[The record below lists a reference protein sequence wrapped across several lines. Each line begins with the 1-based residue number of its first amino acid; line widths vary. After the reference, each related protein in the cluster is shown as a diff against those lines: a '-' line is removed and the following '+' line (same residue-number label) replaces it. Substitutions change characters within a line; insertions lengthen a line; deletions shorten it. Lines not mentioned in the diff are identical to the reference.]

1 MSRVRLFTL
10 LFPLALGLAAGVG
23 CFSPPNDEVLFSC
36 EFDGDDRCPTDYEC
50 RSDNCCHRTDTA
62 ADANVGDCALGGNS
76 GVETTGTSGTE
87 TGASETGASETGET
101 ETGETAT
108 DSTDESGSDTGG

>member
-1 MSRVRLFTL
+1 MSRVRLTIL

-36 EFDGDDRCPTDYEC
+36 EFDGDDRCPADYEC
-50 RSDNCCHRTDTA
+50 RADNCCHRTDTA

-76 GVETTGTSGTE
+76 GAETTGTSGTD
-87 TGASETGASETGET
+87 TGATETEGG

-108 DSTDESGSDTGG
+108 DSTGESGSDTGG